1 MTTSQAAKP
10 VTRTVI
16 VGAGPLSPED
26 VIAVARH
33 GARVELAEAGLAE
46 VRRGCA
52 VVEALAEDSEPHYGV
67 STGFGALA
75 TRHIPVELRA
85 QLQASLVRSHAAG
98 SGPAVETEVV
108 RALMLLRIATL
119 ATGRTGVREE
129 TVRAYAGLLNSG
141 YTPVVR
147 EYGSLGCSGDLAP
160 LAHCALVLTGE
171 GAVSDGSGR
180 ELPAAEA
187 LSLAGLRPVRLRE
200 KEGLALING
209 TDGMLGMLVLAI
221 ADFRQLLT
229 VADITAA
236 MSVEALLGTDAAF
249 AADLQELRPHP
260 GQADS
265 AANLRALLAGSAIMA
280 SHRGPECTRVQDAY
294 SLRCAPQ
301 VAGAAR
307 DTADHAA
314 RVAGRELAA
323 AIDNPVITP
332 DGRVES
338 NGNFHGAPLGY
349 VLDFLAI
356 AAADVASISE
366 RRTDRFLDAGRN
378 QGLSPF
384 LAADPGVDSGHMIAQ
399 YTQAAIVSELK
410 RLAVPASVD
419 SIPSSAMQEDHV
431 SMGWSAARKLRR
443 SLDGLRRVL
452 AIELLTAARG
462 IDLRAPLAPAAAT
475 AAVVAGLRAAV
486 AGPGPDRFL
495 APEIEAAVRYVADG
509 GAVRAAE
516 RVTGPLR

>member
-1 MTTSQAAKP
+1 MAGRQPTQP
-10 VTRTVI
+10 VL
-16 VGAGPLSPED
+16 VGAGPLTAGD
-26 VIAVARH
+26 VIAVARC
-33 GARVELAEAGLAE
+33 GARVQLAA
-46 VRRGCA
+46 
-52 VVEALAEDSEPHYGV
+52 EALAAIRHGRDIVDALAGDSEPHYGV

-75 TRHIPVELRA
+75 TRHIPPELRA

-98 SGPAVETEVV
+98 SGPEVEDEVV
-108 RALMLLRIATL
+108 RALMLLRLATL
-119 ATGRTGVREE
+119 ATGRTGAREE
-129 TVRAYAGLLNSG
+129 TVQAYVALLNSG
-141 YTPVVR
+141 YTPVVH

-160 LAHCALVLTGE
+160 LAHCALVITGE
-171 GAVSDGSGR
+171 GLVRDADHR
-180 ELPAAEA
+180 TLPAAEA
-187 LSLAGLRPVRLRE
+187 LAAVGIAPVRLQE

-221 ADFRQLLT
+221 ADLRALLK
-229 VADITAA
+229 VADIAA
-236 MSVEALLGTDAAF
+236 GMSVEALLGTDAAF
-249 AADLQELRPHP
+249 APDLLAMRPHP
-260 GQADS
+260 GQAAS
-265 AANLRALLAGSAIMA
+265 AANVRAMVAGSAIMA

-301 VAGAAR
+301 VAGAVR
-307 DTADHAA
+307 DTVDHAA
-314 RVAGRELAA
+314 QVASWELAS

-356 AAADVASISE
+356 AAADLASMSE
-366 RRTDRFLDAGRN
+366 RRTDRFLDVARN
-378 QGLSPF
+378 QGLPAF
-384 LAADPGVDSGHMIAQ
+384 LADDPGVDSGYMIAQ

-410 RLAVPASVD
+410 RLAAPASVD

-443 SLDGLRRVL
+443 ALDGLTRVL

-462 IDLRAPLAPAAAT
+462 IELRAPLAPAAAT
-475 AAVVAGLRAAV
+475 GAVVAGLRATA

-495 APEIEAAVRYVADG
+495 APEIDAAVRYVADG
-509 GAVRAAE
+509 SAIDAAE
-516 RVTGPLR
+516 SVTGPLR